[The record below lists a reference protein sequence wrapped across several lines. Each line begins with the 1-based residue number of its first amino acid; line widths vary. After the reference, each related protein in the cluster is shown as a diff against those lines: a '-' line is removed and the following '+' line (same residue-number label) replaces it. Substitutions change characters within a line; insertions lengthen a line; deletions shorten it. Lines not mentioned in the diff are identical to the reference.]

1 MIIRQARDTDEEGIR
16 SLFKAS
22 FHNELSH
29 QEWEWKYRRS
39 YLGSSAFVA
48 EDDGTIVA
56 HYGGFRMRFWNRGR
70 THDVYQGCDVMTHPA
85 YRARLFARKGIIVRT
100 AEAFYEANP
109 MELIFG
115 FPSERHARLM
125 TLQLKWEPHLF
136 ITILKKET
144 AGAAQRRSLILRAD
158 QGWERIGPEE
168 LDRVWRETRGGKE
181 VTIDKGGPYLHWR
194 YRDNPRGGYELIGFR
209 GVIGRLKAFA
219 VIRVLGE
226 ELSVLDLCVPV
237 SAHFSRVLNSLER
250 VAFERGV
257 RSISVWMNP
266 VDRDFASLRASGY
279 VSERGIPYTLR
290 VFEGSGIAAPLFLE
304 RYHYSKGDYD
314 AA

>member
-1 MIIRQARDTDEEGIR
+1 MDIRQAGDTDEEGIR
-16 SLFKAS
+16 SLFRAA
-22 FHNELSH
+22 FHYDLSH
-29 QEWEWKYRRS
+29 EEWEWKYRRS
-39 YLGSSAFVA
+39 YLGSSSFVA
-48 EDDGTIVA
+48 EDEGVIVA
-56 HYGGFRMRFWNRGR
+56 HYGGFRMRFWNQGR

-85 YRARLFARKGIIVRT
+85 YRARIFARKGIIVRT

-109 MELIFG
+109 MEFIFG

-136 ITILKKET
+136 ITVLKKEIAKA
-144 AGAAQRRSLILRAD
+144 AGRSSLLLRAD
-158 QGWERIGPEE
+158 RGWERMGPDE
-168 LDRVWRETRGGKE
+168 LDRVWRQTREGRD
-181 VTIDKGGPYLHWR
+181 VTIDKASPYLHWR
-194 YRDNPRGGYELIGFR
+194 YRDNPRGGYEMIGFR

-226 ELSVLDLCVPV
+226 ELSVLDLCVPR
-237 SAHFSRVLNSLER
+237 SADLVRVLLSLEKM
-250 VAFERGV
+250 ALERGV
-257 RSISVWMNP
+257 RSISLWMNP
-266 VDRDFASLRASGY
+266 ADRDFSGIQASGY
-279 VSERGIPYTLR
+279 AEEKGIPYTLR